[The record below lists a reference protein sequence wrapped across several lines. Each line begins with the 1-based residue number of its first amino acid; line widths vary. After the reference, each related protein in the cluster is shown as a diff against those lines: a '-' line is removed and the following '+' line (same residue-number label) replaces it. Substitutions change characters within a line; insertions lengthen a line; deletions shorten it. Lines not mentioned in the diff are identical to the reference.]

1 MSIRVKVATTPVELN
16 HVYQLRYQVYA
27 EEYAYMQKNP
37 QRIIM
42 DMFDGMPDSYNIIA
56 YDGETP
62 VGTIRVV
69 IDGALRLPAD
79 QMYDF
84 NQYRTQL
91 IEQAQSQ
98 GLSTP
103 LLANSGMFAI
113 DARWRNRR
121 DLFRALFKLSCDIG
135 EARGV
140 TDIITTANI
149 ETLALYKRM
158 GLKALGAQ
166 IRHEHISVSMVP
178 MHCSMAQIT
187 KWAFGGP
194 RKHSKLTELFALC
207 YEYLLVSA
215 GTPIFNA
222 ADENP
227 DEAYLIS
234 SGAIGITMDTTTQ
247 LQDFDLATLTA
258 GELFGESCLIDE
270 QARKVNATA
279 IVNTDLLVL
288 RKVDFWNKVNQ
299 DQSYMKEVLKVMDQK
314 LRDVGRRA
322 LIYAHASREERLQFF
337 LEQLAKTAQPMLK
350 KPHQRVVRMGGHAFS
365 VISGI
370 ERNESQ
376 AFLEQQAQTGS
387 IGLTENSIVFYSE
400 ALS

>member
-16 HVYQLRYQVYA
+16 HVYQLRYRVYV
-27 EEYAYMQKNP
+27 EEYAYMQANP
-37 QRIIM
+37 QQIIM

-84 NQYRTQL
+84 NQYRMQL

-98 GLSTP
+98 DLPLP

-135 EARGV
+135 EVRGV

-166 IRHEHISVSMVP
+166 VRHEHISVSMVP
-178 MHCSMAQIT
+178 MHCTMQQIT
-187 KWAFGGP
+187 QWAFGGP
-194 RKHSKLTELFALC
+194 RAHSKLTELFSQC

-215 GTPIFNA
+215 GTAIFNTE
-222 ADENP
+222 DENAN
-227 DEAYLIS
+227 EAYLIS
-234 SGAIGITMDTTTQ
+234 SGAISITMDTTTEQ
-247 LQDFDLATLTA
+247 QDFDLATLTA
-258 GELFGESCLIDE
+258 GELFGESCLFDE
-270 QARKVNATA
+270 QARTVNATA

-288 RKVDFWNKVNQ
+288 KKKDFWHQVNQ
-299 DQSYMKEVLKVMDQK
+299 DQSYMKVVLQVMEQK

-322 LIYAHASREERLQFF
+322 LIYAHASREERLAFF
-337 LEQLAKTAQPMLK
+337 LEQLAKTAQPMLR

-370 ERNESQ
+370 KRDESQ
-376 AFLEQQAQTGS
+376 AFLERQAQAGC

-400 ALS
+400 AR

>member
-1 MSIRVKVATTPVELN
+1 MSIRVKVASTPVELN
-16 HVYQLRYQVYA
+16 HVYQLRYQVYV
-27 EEYAYMQKNP
+27 EEYAYMQANP

-69 IDGALRLPAD
+69 IDGALQLPAD

-84 NQYRTQL
+84 NQYRSQL
-91 IEQAQSQ
+91 ILQNHEQN
-98 GLSTP
+98 LPPP

-113 DARWRNRR
+113 DANWRNRR

-149 ETLALYKRM
+149 ETLAIYKRM

-166 IRHEHISVSMVP
+166 VRHEHISVSMVP
-178 MHCSMAQIT
+178 MHCTMQQIT
-187 KWAFGGP
+187 QWAFGGP
-194 RKHSKLTELFALC
+194 RAHTKLTELFSESF
-207 YEYLLVSA
+207 EYLLVSA

-222 ADENP
+222 SEENAE
-227 DEAYLIS
+227 EAYLIS
-234 SGAIGITMDTTTQ
+234 SGAISIAMDRADQ
-247 LQDFDLATLTA
+247 QQHFDLATLTA
-258 GELFGESCLIDE
+258 GELFGESCLFDE
-270 QARKVNATA
+270 QGRTVNAAA

-288 RKVDFWNKVNQ
+288 KKQDFWQKVNK
-299 DQSYMKEVLKVMDQK
+299 DPSYMKTILKVMEQK

-322 LIYAHASREERLQFF
+322 LIYAHASQQERLEFF
-337 LEQLAKTAQPMLK
+337 LEQLSKTAKPMLK

-365 VISGI
+365 VISGV
-370 ERNESQ
+370 ERDESQ
-376 AFLEQQAQTGS
+376 AFLEQQALTGS
-387 IGLTENSIVFYSE
+387 IGLTDKSIIFYSE
-400 ALS
+400 AR